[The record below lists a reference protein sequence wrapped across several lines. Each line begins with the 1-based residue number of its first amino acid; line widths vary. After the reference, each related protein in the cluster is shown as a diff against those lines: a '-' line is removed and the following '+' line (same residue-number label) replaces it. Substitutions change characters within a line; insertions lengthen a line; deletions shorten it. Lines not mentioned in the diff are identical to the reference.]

1 MSATTGDGIHVRVC
15 CKDWERLRSTVRMP
29 MESNGEQEDAT
40 LGCVVDFPAL
50 MPGQWAFL
58 QPELDRAAILYDY
71 IDHAVGEPR
80 WVRQLTTCR

>member
-50 MPGQWAFL
+50 TPGQWQFL